1 MNCLYCYKD
10 SSQDFHTR
18 CSKKFFGK
26 QDPPLMPYTE
36 EDLLNLAE
44 QMIKRRATITGV
56 QPKLSLRIEKPDNE
70 PEKLTI
76 VGLWGQFI
84 LKPPS
89 SKWNEL
95 PQIEDLTMHLAE
107 ISNIRTAEHSL
118 VRLGSGELAYIT
130 KRMDRRDGNKHHM
143 EDMCQLLERLTE
155 DKYNKYKSSHEQ
167 IAKEIKRSSINPGLD
182 LVRFYELTLFS
193 FLTGNADMHLK
204 NFSLIRDGHGHYEL
218 APAYDLVASALVVEG
233 DDEELALSLCGKKKR
248 LKKSDFLRAM
258 STSGIPDRAAENILN
273 KYSRLSSRWLDFV
286 NRSFL
291 SKEMMKQY
299 SQLITKKH
307 DQLFG

>member
-1 MNCLYCYKD
+1 MI
-10 SSQDFHTR
+10 R
-18 CSKKFFGK
+18 GK
-26 QDPPLMPYTE
+26 S
-36 EDLLNLAE
+36 
-44 QMIKRRATITGV
+44 TITGV
-56 QPKLSLRIEKPDNE
+56 QPKLSLHIEKPDNE
-70 PEKLTI
+70 SAKLTI

-130 KRMDRRDGNKHHM
+130 KRMDRRDGNKQHM
-143 EDMCQLLERLTE
+143 EDMCQLLGRLTE
-155 DKYNKYKSSHEQ
+155 DKYKSSHEQ

-204 NFSLIRDGHGHYEL
+204 NFSLLKNNYGHYEL

-233 DDEELALSLCGKKKR
+233 DDEELALTLCGKKKR
-248 LKKSDFLRAM
+248 LKKSDFFSAM
-258 STSGIPDRAAENILN
+258 TTSGIPDKAAENILN
-273 KYSRLSSRWLDFV
+273 KYSKLSNRWLAFV
-286 NRSFL
+286 NQSFL
-291 SKEMMKQY
+291 SKEMMEQY
-299 SQLITKKH
+299 SQLITKKR

>member
-1 MNCLYCYKD
+1 MTCLYCYRD
-10 SSQDFHTR
+10 SEGDFHTN
-18 CSKKFFGK
+18 CSKKIFGIPK
-26 QDPPLMPYTE
+26 PPNVPYTE

-44 QMIKRRATITGV
+44 QMIKGKATITGV
-56 QPKLSLRIEKPDNE
+56 QPKLSLHIEKPDNE
-70 PEKLTI
+70 SEKLTI
-76 VGLWGQFI
+76 VGLWGQYI
-84 LKPPS
+84 LKPQSP
-89 SKWNEL
+89 KWEEL

-130 KRMDRRDGNKHHM
+130 KRMDRRDGSKQHM

-155 DKYNKYKSSHEQ
+155 DKYKSSHEQ
-167 IAKEIKRSSINPGLD
+167 IAKEIKRSSVNPGLD

-204 NFSLIRDGHGHYEL
+204 NFSLIKNDHGDYEL

-233 DDEELALSLCGKKKR
+233 DDEELALTLCGKKKR
-248 LKKSDFLRAM
+248 LEKTDFLRAM
-258 STSGIPDRAAENILN
+258 TTSGIPDKAAENILN
-273 KYSRLSSRWLDFV
+273 KYSRLPNRWLDFV
-286 NRSFL
+286 SQSFL
-291 SKEMMKQY
+291 SKEMREQY